1 LLSIPTDP
9 DFSSLNLAMA
19 VQILTYE
26 LRLAGL
32 QAPEPQPE
40 PDSPPATA
48 GELEYFYEHLEQV
61 LHASGFLDPDNP
73 RLLMRRLRRLFVKA
87 EPDKNEINILR
98 GILTALNPANP
109 DGKGE

>member
-1 LLSIPTDP
+1 
-9 DFSSLNLAMA
+9 MA

-32 QAPEPQPE
+32 QAAESQPE

-98 GILTALNPANP
+98 GMLTALDPASPN
-109 DGKGE
+109 GKGE